1 MKKTCNLVQSSKLF
15 KKFLKIIVLVFIHQL
30 AKFGGLLSCGS
41 KDIFKNSW
49 RHRFGKS

>member
-1 MKKTCNLVQSSKLF
+1 MKKTCNLAESSKLF
-15 KKFLKIIVLVFIHQL
+15 KKFLKITVLVFIHQL
-30 AKFGGLLSCGS
+30 AKFGGLLSS